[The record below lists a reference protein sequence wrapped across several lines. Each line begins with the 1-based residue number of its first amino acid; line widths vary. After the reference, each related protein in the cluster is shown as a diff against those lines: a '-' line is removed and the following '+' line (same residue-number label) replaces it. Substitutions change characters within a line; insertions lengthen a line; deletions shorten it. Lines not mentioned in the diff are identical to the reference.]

1 MFRRPPLVG
10 PSLSFERNSM
20 PETRRPDRWVL
31 PATLVAFAALL
42 FVLWRVEGLH
52 MDKEALKYAGCAE
65 QVLRGDLRD
74 LLGNYLSYATYVLFL
89 LPFVALGAPVL
100 AIPVQIGLSAF
111 AALALGR
118 LTERIS
124 GHRVTRQ
131 LATALF
137 LLSVPVQVWT
147 LALYTES
154 LFTTLTVLLTEQ
166 LLARDRPGRWTWPL
180 VVLVLFARP
189 VGLLF
194 VGPLLI
200 AGLGRKWPLSLR
212 IAGYAGVLL
221 LALLNPRVAR
231 PQLDIIV
238 NSDVLCGC
246 TVDADRII
254 DFHGHSVLDA
264 QLHLIERNGLG
275 RHLKLMGTRMA
286 SLFTFTRPSF
296 SASHNLLLAGYFLL
310 YPFAL
315 AGWWMFRRSTT
326 IEAVGSV
333 LLLHAILIACTCDE
347 WSGRF
352 IAPLVPL
359 LIMLVCPALVRLLQT
374 ARN

>member
-1 MFRRPPLVG
+1 MF
-10 PSLSFERNSM
+10 
-20 PETRRPDRWVL
+20 
-31 PATLVAFAALL
+31 
-42 FVLWRVEGLH
+42 
-52 MDKEALKYAGCAE
+52 
-65 QVLRGDLRD
+65 
-74 LLGNYLSYATYVLFL
+74 FL
-89 LPFVALGAPVL
+89 LPFVALGMPAL
-100 AIPVQIGLSAF
+100 AIPVQIGLSVV

-124 GHRVTRQ
+124 GHKVSGQ

-137 LLSVPVQVWT
+137 LLSVPVQAWT
-147 LALYTES
+147 LAVYTES
-154 LFTTLTVLLTEQ
+154 LFTTFTVLLAEQ
-166 LLARDRPGRWTWPL
+166 LLARDRLGRWTWPL

-200 AGLGRKWPLSLR
+200 AGLARKWPRSVR
-212 IAGYAGVLL
+212 IAAYAGVLL

-246 TVDADRII
+246 TEDTGRLT
-254 DFHGHSVLDA
+254 DFHGKTVLDS
-264 QLHLIERNGLG
+264 QIHLIEQKGLG
-275 RHLKLMGTRMA
+275 PHLNLMVTRMA

-296 SASHNLLLAGYFLL
+296 STSHNVLLAGYFLL

-315 AGWWMFRRSTT
+315 VGWWIFRRSRPMEPVAA
-326 IEAVGSV
+326 IFV
-333 LLLHAILIACTCDE
+333 LYTILIACTCDE

-352 IAPLVPL
+352 LVPLVPL
-359 LIMLVCPALVRLLQT
+359 LILPACAAVWHWRT
-374 ARN
+374 